1 METAFA
7 GINLRIAVI
16 SANSSIVAV
25 SVSVGAT
32 YVPSNTAF
40 NAGVLAVY
48 LNSSNSVPLQ
58 MGASPAKVK
67 RFLCTSRKMDCST
80 VSCVLRSLIALH
92 SSLT

>member
-32 YVPSNTAF
+32 YVPSSTAF
-40 NAGVLAVY
+40 DAGILAVY
-48 LNSSNSVPLQ
+48 PKSSNSVPLH
-58 MGASPAKVK
+58 MGASPARV
-67 RFLCTSRKMDCST
+67 
-80 VSCVLRSLIALH
+80 
-92 SSLT
+92 